1 MVNATG
7 PRPIFAAVQGSHYKY
22 LTRVSIWDWLISYW
36 EFRNTKDP
44 AATIQC
50 MREGA
55 PKDSHFMLDSGAF
68 TAWNLGNRIALWDYI
83 DFIHKYG
90 HLFSSIVCLDVI
102 NNPVASEIHHL
113 IMLKTGCTNVM
124 PVFHSGEPLRVL
136 EYLIDKGYKHIGL
149 SPNNSWSTNARTEWL
164 LDLGRKF
171 DFMGIRTHSFGY
183 GSLNCMRKAPFITTY
198 DTTTWIMLANFGRI
212 IVDVGNSIWGVSE
225 DQNIPDNSTALCNA
239 PSCISDRVL
248 EVCKDIGFTLENLRE
263 NHRFRK
269 GFNAHMFSSIA
280 RNQQSVLPTISNV
293 GLWDSTLEDY
303 GFLDQS
309 IQFDKLFTEQYM
321 EEQANI
327 LFSTRKEL
335 DYKLKAPAMTGS
347 VFKRRTQEADVAGS
361 TTVLDLFDVSGVL

>member
-1 MVNATG
+1 MVNTSG

-22 LTRVSIWDWLISYW
+22 LTRVNIWDWLISYW
-36 EFRNTKDP
+36 EFRNTRDP
-44 AATIQC
+44 AEVIQC
-50 MREGA
+50 MRKGA
-55 PKDSHFMLDSGAF
+55 PEDSHFMLDSGAF

-113 IMLKTGCTNVM
+113 IMLEAGCTNVM

-149 SPNNSWSTNARTEWL
+149 SPNNSWSSNVRTEWL
-164 LDLGRKF
+164 LDLGRRF
-171 DFMGIRTHSFGY
+171 DFTGIRTHSFGY
-183 GSLNCMRKAPFITTY
+183 GSLKCMRKAPFITTY
-198 DTTTWIMLANFGRI
+198 DTTTWIMLGSFGRI
-212 IVDVGNSIWGVSE
+212 IVDVDNSIWGVSE
-225 DQNIPDNSTALCNA
+225 DQNVPDNPIALCNA
-239 PSCISDRVL
+239 PSCVHDRIL
-248 EVCKDIGFTLENLRE
+248 EVCNDIGFTMENLRE
-263 NHRFRK
+263 HHSFRK
-269 GFNAHMFSSIA
+269 GFNACVFSSIA
-280 RNQQSVLPTISNV
+280 RNQQSVLPAIGGV
-293 GLWDSTLEDY
+293 GLWDNALEDY

-335 DYKLKAPAMTGS
+335 DYKLEAPAKTGAAR
-347 VFKRRTQEADVAGS
+347 KRKDHTADEISA
-361 TTVLDLFDVSGVL
+361 TRVLDLFDISGAL